1 MYGQRA
7 EGPLPVPQVGDG
19 GAASAGAA
27 PGRPFDHRVRVL
39 VEIRDDPDEIRL
51 AEEQFEGR
59 GWPIREPRPGEGPA
73 AGQTPSYVARVVEV
87 RLLGARRG
95 AAAQATWEL
104 ERLAGQSGLDVI
116 AREAALMRRP
126 ETHSRGW
133 EVVPVRPPLRD
144 RVQAV
149 LRDRRWSREDRASR
163 EGRASRDS
171 RENRPERF
179 LSVPQASPP
188 STPGAGSPAPARDT
202 GSQPTTPSTGAQST
216 APRTGSQS
224 PPTGTVPLPTTPP
237 TGPQPATPDIRS
249 LSTALDPQPL
259 REGEYRL
266 RPVAPRPYR
275 PPLLLLGIGGAAGA
289 GLGVVIDRFGAA
301 PEKPGWPLVVGLAV
315 ALALAYAVGGW
326 GLRHAV
332 LYSAAV
338 RLALPWTI
346 PLAVPVLLAGVPRIG
361 GIVQSKYLSHFGLPD
376 DTVTTDWWDLLGAG
390 VFPAMCALAGF
401 LLIMGTAGFIHRAY
415 ARAGTRFADTM
426 QVGIAFGCLAALLLT
441 VVAVG
446 RADARAAADQRALAA
461 GRTPDDFHGLESH
474 FVCIHPISGKPPV
487 YGPLPPATRPVVT
500 FGPQGDRISLWDPKT
515 ERALSMRLEDASFVP
530 ARFEL
535 GRAGCPQAR

>member
-1 MYGQRA
+1 M
-7 EGPLPVPQVGDG
+7 
-19 GAASAGAA
+19 
-27 PGRPFDHRVRVL
+27 RVL

-51 AEEQFEGR
+51 AEEQFEGL
-59 GWPIREPRPGEGPA
+59 GWPVREPRSGEGPA

-95 AAAQATWEL
+95 AAAQAAWEL

-116 AREAALMRRP
+116 VREAALMRRP

-133 EVVPVRPPLRD
+133 EVVPVRRPLRD
-144 RVQAV
+144 RVRVA
-149 LRDRRWSREDRASR
+149 LRDRRASR
-163 EGRASRDS
+163 EGRDGRGGRDRRQSRAS

-179 LSVPQASPP
+179 LSVPQAPPPSPP
-188 STPGAGSPAPARDT
+188 SPPGAGAPAPARNT
-202 GSQPTTPSTGAQST
+202 GPQSTAPSNGSQPTTPGT
-216 APRTGSQS
+216 APR
-224 PPTGTVPLPTTPP
+224 PTTPP
-237 TGPQPATPDIRS
+237 TGPHPATPDIHS

-275 PPLLLLGIGGAAGA
+275 PPFLLLGIGGAAGA
-289 GLGVVIDRFGAA
+289 GLGAVIDRFGAA
-301 PEKPGWPLVVGLAV
+301 PEKPGLPLTVCLAV
-315 ALALAYAVGGW
+315 ALTAAYSVGGW

-376 DTVTTDWWDLLGAG
+376 DDVTTDWWDLLGAG
-390 VFPAMCALAGF
+390 IFPALCALAGF
-401 LLIMGTAGFIHRAY
+401 LLITGTAGFIHRAY
-415 ARAGTRFADTM
+415 ARSGTRFTDTM
-426 QVGIAFGCLAALLLT
+426 RVGIAFGCLAALLLS

-446 RADARAAADQRALAA
+446 RADARAAADQRALVT

-474 FVCIHPISGKPPV
+474 FVCIRPTSKTPPV
-487 YGPLPPATRPVVT
+487 YGPLPPVTRPVVT

-530 ARFEL
+530 ARFEH